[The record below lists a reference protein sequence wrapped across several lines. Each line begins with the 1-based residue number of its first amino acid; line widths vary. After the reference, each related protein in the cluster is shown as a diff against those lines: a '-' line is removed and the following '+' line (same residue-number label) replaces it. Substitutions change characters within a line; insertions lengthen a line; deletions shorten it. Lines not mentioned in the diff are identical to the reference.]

1 MEGFYDDKENVQVD
15 IQIGRNELK
24 KLQFD
29 YTYDDKHELV
39 YELYCIPS
47 HNEQAYYVQI
57 FKKNATY
64 YASYVKSVIEDYA
77 IGVTIYMYTLRD
89 AVEANDMNRYY
100 GKLVCGYK
108 KISDDNVRYLKGL
121 FEYIHIGSH
130 WNENSGIYIDGTFQM
145 IRVYSDGK
153 MIKELAFHN
162 ETDSITDVKIRK
174 KLGVLNHFVE
184 KEIIGQEV

>member
-64 YASYVKSVIEDYA
+64 YASYVKFV
-77 IGVTIYMYTLRD
+77 
-89 AVEANDMNRYY
+89 
-100 GKLVCGYK
+100 
-108 KISDDNVRYLKGL
+108 
-121 FEYIHIGSH
+121 
-130 WNENSGIYIDGTFQM
+130 
-145 IRVYSDGK
+145 
-153 MIKELAFHN
+153 N